1 MMYRLY
7 TVHKTGYCSLHE
19 FVSRRLGPE
28 LADYA
33 VSSLVRGICA
43 GDSRSVSVHFIASYL
58 HQLEQETGRISLG
71 VARDW
76 LRSWT
81 TPAQKPSAEEQL
93 DIVKRARAE
102 RWAIWGLEN
111 GLETLTER
119 LRDHMADQ
127 GVEIRMGAEVSSI
140 TRDGERLR
148 VLGEGG
154 VDLSCDQVI
163 MAAPAFRAAEI
174 VRDLEPELSHH
185 LAEIPFVNVGVVN
198 IEFRGRVLD
207 HQGFGF
213 LVPSSQPDP
222 ILGCIYD
229 SCTFPQGNRTLL
241 TVMMGGAWYDQ
252 VVGEKTQEEVGNL
265 AVEQVRQCC
274 KSS

>member
-1 MMYRLY
+1 MYSAVY
-7 TVHKTGYCSLHE
+7 TKLVLQELGLADAVRPVTYDHPSSTNRMILVQGKLHKLPSSLRSLFVTLPPFSRPLAMAALRDLTTPRMRCTDTSLHE

-58 HQLEQETGRISLG
+58 HQLEQETGRISVG

-148 VLGEGG
+148 VLGEDG

-174 VRDLEPELSHH
+174 VR
-185 LAEIPFVNVGVVN
+185 
-198 IEFRGRVLD
+198 
-207 HQGFGF
+207 
-213 LVPSSQPDP
+213 
-222 ILGCIYD
+222 
-229 SCTFPQGNRTLL
+229 
-241 TVMMGGAWYDQ
+241 
-252 VVGEKTQEEVGNL
+252 
-265 AVEQVRQCC
+265 
-274 KSS
+274 